1 GPPPGG
7 KRPAEGRRPAAGLKP
22 TTRQKGGGTRTGPAR
37 SRPRLPAVMHPAPA
51 APHPPLEPPG
61 VRVSSCGLFVRPKT
75 GLSALYSSANSDV
88 LVLPSMIAPAARS
101 RATAGASA
109 RGTWPAR
116 NFEPHAV
123 LIPRVSIVSLT
134 VRGT

>member
-1 GPPPGG
+1 MH
-7 KRPAEGRRPAAGLKP
+7 AA
-22 TTRQKGGGTRTGPAR
+22 T
-37 SRPRLPAVMHPAPA
+37 A
-51 APHPPLEPPG
+51 AAHPPLEPPG
-61 VRVSSCGLFVRPKT
+61 VRSMSCGLFVRPKT

-88 LVLPSMIAPAARS
+88 FVLPSMIAPAARR

-134 VRGT
+134 VRGTPSSAPTPSPRMTAASASRARSIAFDACVTTALSLGFKLSMSRR